1 MKQCK
6 HCGGEISE
14 SAKFCNHCGHHLT
27 NENEN
32 EETETDDLQAE
43 MEEESK
49 EEPSEE
55 NSAKQEDTALHNDA
69 QEAEEKEG
77 ESVPV
82 ETPDT
87 LEAEEAT
94 ASTLE
99 NETPE
104 TDKQGNSALSKLKKK
119 PNLLIFGSVA
129 LVIILVGILVIS
141 MGKPSEKKAI
151 ERFEA
156 AIKDD
161 NAKELAGMLT
171 TEDEELEIT
180 EENVQGLIDL
190 FEANPS
196 ELKFLISHLN
206 MQASGEDL
214 GITTASVDL
223 VKEGKR
229 LLFFSDYK
237 FQVTPVHFK
246 VRTNYKDTDIIV
258 NGEKVATADKEDFE
272 AEVGPFLPGEYT
284 LKAVYDT
291 GFFNLDTEQKAAS
304 SDPGH
309 APYVD
314 LTLDGEK
321 VSFDM
326 ITNRYEDLN
335 SVKLFINGKDTEW
348 DLAKED
354 YVGPLVTDGSMN
366 ASFEAELPWGTVKTN
381 DIPIDTRYMEFNL
394 GDSDE
399 LKQEM
404 MDLVVQYNEE
414 FMKAFTSADVSE
426 LKSAPHM
433 QESMELEFELN
444 MDENVEYKGSFH
456 GVDFYLDSFELEYT
470 YDDIWTMTVDTITYF
485 EEAIYEKGKEE
496 DLEKVEEEVRYEL
509 AYDKQN
515 EDWVVIGLGYPGSMD
530 EDKMERYKVDDPK
543 VYTSDWGKKDKKKKD

>member
-1 MKQCK
+1 MKHCK
-6 HCGGEISE
+6 NCGGEVSE
-14 SAKFCNHCGHHLT
+14 TAKFCNHCGHNLT
-27 NENEN
+27 NDNEG

-43 MEEESK
+43 EEEEQENK
-49 EEPSEE
+49 EETVEDDTE
-55 NSAKQEDTALHNDA
+55 KQEDATLHNEESEE
-69 QEAEEKEG
+69 QEPEE
-77 ESVPV
+77 
-82 ETPDT
+82 TT
-87 LEAEEAT
+87 T
-94 ASTLE
+94 STLE

-104 TDKQGNSALSKLKKK
+104 TDRQGNSALSKLKKK

-129 LVIILVGILVIS
+129 LVVLLVGILVIS

-156 AIKDD
+156 AIKDND
-161 NAKELAGMLT
+161 AKELASMLT
-171 TEDEELEIT
+171 TEDDGLEIT
-180 EENVQGLIDL
+180 EENVQGMIDL

-206 MQASGEDL
+206 VQASGDDL
-214 GITTASVDL
+214 ALTTASVDL

-229 LLFFSDYK
+229 LLIFNDYK
-237 FQVTPVHFK
+237 FQVSPVHFK

-258 NGEKVATADKEDFE
+258 NGEKVATSDKENYE

-291 GFFNLDTEQKAAS
+291 GFFNLDTEEKAS
-304 SDPGH
+304 SSEPGH

-326 ITNRYEDLN
+326 FSNRYENLN
-335 SVKLFINGKDTEW
+335 SVKLFVNGKDTEW

-354 YVGPLVTDGSMN
+354 RVGPLVTDGSMN

-404 MDLVVQYNEE
+404 MDLIVQYNEE

-426 LKSAPHM
+426 LTTAPHM
-433 QESMELEFELN
+433 QEGMEAEFELN
-444 MDENVEYKGSFH
+444 MDEDIEYKGSFH
-456 GVDFYLDSFELEYT
+456 GVDFYLDSFVLEYT
-470 YDDIWTMTVDTITYF
+470 YDDFCQMTVDTINYF
-485 EEAIYEKGKEE
+485 VDSIYEKYKIH
-496 DLEKVEEEVRYEL
+496 DLQKVEEEVRYEL
-509 AYDKQN
+509 VYDQQG
-515 EDWVVIGLGYPGSMD
+515 EEWVVVGLGYPGSMD
-530 EDKMERYKVDDPK
+530 EDKMERYKVDEPK
-543 VYTSDWGKKDKKKKD
+543 VYTSDWGKKDKKKKDK